1 MGTPQRCYTRVGSVL
16 ANIRLGWN
24 NLPEVSTLTY
34 FTQSIGDEEKS
45 LIMMTPG
52 HHGVP
57 RSHQAGLR
65 LIQVSLDA
73 LCLVSLITSP
83 EAHQAYT
90 FFLRR
95 ELFGKKL

>member
-1 MGTPQRCYTRVGSVL
+1 MGTPQRCYNRVRSVL
-16 ANIRLGWN
+16 ANIRLGLN
-24 NLPEVSTLTY
+24 NFPDASTLVY
-34 FTQSIGDEEKS
+34 FTQSVGKEEKS

-73 LCLVSLITSP
+73 LCLVSLTTSP
-83 EAHQAYT
+83 EAH
-90 FFLRR
+90 
-95 ELFGKKL
+95 